1 MERPA
6 ARPTWGIAVTV
17 LGLTAIFVGGLLFL
31 LKRASD
37 VPRAMAE
44 QGRQALKDVRSIAEA
59 FRTGTISTSFTSY
72 ATEVSSTSYLQFAT
86 LKQVEVF
93 HRKDTATLLWGQL
106 ALPDVVVEAR
116 APVTYTYYLDLGK
129 PWTLDQ
135 DGNTLLVT
143 APPIE
148 FNPPAIDASAVR
160 FEVREGSVLRNEE
173 VVIDALKAGL
183 TGMAREK
190 ARQNVSLVREVG
202 RHEAEKF
209 VERWLASRFS
219 DGASYR
225 ARVAF
230 ADEAPALKR
239 SPENRP

>member
-1 MERPA
+1 MEPA
-6 ARPTWGIAVTV
+6 TTRPTRGVVVAV
-17 LGLTAIFVGGLLFL
+17 LGIVAIFVGGLLFV

-37 VPRAMAE
+37 VPQEMAE

-59 FRTGTISTSFTSY
+59 FRTGTISTEFTSY
-72 ATEVSSTSYLQFAT
+72 ATEVSSSSFLQFAT

-93 HRKDTATLLWGQL
+93 QRKDTATVLWGQL

-116 APVTYTYYLDLGK
+116 APVTYTYYLDLAK
-129 PWTLDQ
+129 PWSLER
-135 DGNTLLVT
+135 DGSTVRVT
-143 APPIE
+143 APAIE
-148 FNPPAIDASAVR
+148 FNPPALDASAVR
-160 FEVREGSVLRNEE
+160 FEVREGSVLRDED
-173 VVIDALKAGL
+173 VVIEALKAGL
-183 TGMAREK
+183 TGMSREK

-230 ADEAPALKR
+230 ADEAPLSPR
-239 SPENRP
+239 SPEARP